1 MPIVY
6 GPRWEQAQLTF
17 TEAVADYTSEVAEP
31 AKAALQRLPGLSL
44 IGSPET
50 QTQIYVSLTEHWVA
64 CTLRYVVHARSRRT
78 VKHRLQ
84 VKALKALASAG
95 IEIASPGLTI
105 LRHPAERTW
114 KEQT

>member
-1 MPIVY
+1 VPIAD
-6 GPRWEQAQLTF
+6 GPRWEQAQLTL
-17 TEAVADYTSEVAEP
+17 TKAVDDYTSKAVEP
-31 AKAALQRLPGLSL
+31 AKTALRRLPDLSL

-95 IEIASPGLTI
+95 IEIAFRGLTI
-105 LRHPAERTW
+105 LRHPAERTS
-114 KEQT
+114 KE

>member
-1 MPIVY
+1 VPIAD
-6 GPRWEQAQLTF
+6 GPRWEQAQLTL
-17 TEAVADYTSEVAEP
+17 TEAVTDYTSEVAEA
-31 AKAALQRLPGLSL
+31 AKTALQRLPDLSL

-64 CTLRYVVHARSRRT
+64 CTLRYMVQARSRRP

-95 IEIASPGLTI
+95 KKIAFPKLTI
-105 LRHPAERTW
+105 LRHPAE
-114 KEQT
+114 